1 MRLVWFVANIA
12 TPSRFQRFW
21 TKRQAESTVM
31 CKELRTRVLRL
42 GPRAFNGPLLEGVC
56 PEGEQVY
63 PSNLL
68 GGNLHKYWKSMQA
81 TQSARGNQTTNPA
94 DTESILETT
103 VQALKEGQVVAVP
116 TDTIYGLACLAQNSE
131 AVGKVYDI
139 KGRHSGKPLA
149 ICVGEVE
156 DVYKCCKVTVPEAL
170 LRDLLPGPVTLV
182 MERSDK
188 LNQDLNPFTSL
199 VGVRIP
205 DHAFIRQLS
214 QMCGEPLALT
224 SANVTSHT
232 STVAVH
238 EFQELWSRLAVVVD
252 GGPIGDQTPQSRLGS
267 TVVDLSATGKYC
279 IIRPGCALSP
289 TVTLLEERYGLI
301 RWNRNWDGGD

>member
-56 PEGEQVY
+56 PEGEQ
-63 PSNLL
+63 
-68 GGNLHKYWKSMQA
+68 
-81 TQSARGNQTTNPA
+81 

>member
-1 MRLVWFVANIA
+1 MRLVRFVSNIA
-12 TPSRFQRFW
+12 TPSRLQRFLMKQQ
-21 TKRQAESTVM
+21 TGSTVM

-42 GPRAFNGPLLEGVC
+42 GPGAFNGPLAEQVC
-56 PEGEQVY
+56 PE
-63 PSNLL
+63 
-68 GGNLHKYWKSMQA
+68 
-81 TQSARGNQTTNPA
+81 
-94 DTESILETT
+94 DTESILEST
-103 VQALKEGQVVAVP
+103 VQALKEGHVVAVP

-156 DVYKCCKVTVPEAL
+156 DVYKYCKVTVPETL

-205 DHAFIRQLS
+205 DHPFIRRLS
-214 QMCGEPLALT
+214 QMCAEPLALT
-224 SANVTSHT
+224 SANVSYHT

-238 EFQELWSRLAVVVD
+238 EFQELWSRLALVVD

-267 TVVDLSATGKYC
+267 TVVDLSATGRYS
-279 IIRPGCALSP
+279 IIRQGCAAFP

-301 RWNRNWDGGD
+301 RWNKDWDRGD